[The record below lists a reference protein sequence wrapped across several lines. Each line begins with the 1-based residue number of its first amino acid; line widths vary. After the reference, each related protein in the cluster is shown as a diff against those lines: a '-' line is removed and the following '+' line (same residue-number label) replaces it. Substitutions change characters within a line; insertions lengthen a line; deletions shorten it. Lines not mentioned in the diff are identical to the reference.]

1 VYNYTA
7 IRRTVMANSKKDKEI
22 EQQLDEYFKKKF
34 KKLEN
39 WDKDNKKS
47 KSNNSA
53 HGSAGALYFVGFIGS
68 LVYWMQAAIGFGA
81 VVTGFLKAMVWPAY
95 IVYKLL
101 ESFYGVVI

>member
-1 VYNYTA
+1 
-7 IRRTVMANSKKDKEI
+7 MANSKNDKEI
-22 EQQLDEYFKKKF
+22 EQQLDAYFKKKF

-39 WDKDNKKS
+39 WDKDNKKN

-81 VVTGFLKAMVWPAY
+81 VITGFLKAMVWPAY